1 MKDTISHITL
11 IVADQN
17 KALDFYVNKLGFEL
31 HTDAPFGDFRW
42 LTVCPKGNRDF
53 EIILAPARDD
63 QEKAVVG
70 KQAGSYPMFSLSTSD
85 CKKTYEEMINHGVE
99 SIQEPIEKPWGIE
112 AMCKDLYGN
121 IIHINQL
128 L

>member
-11 IVADQN
+11 IVADQDE
-17 KALDFYVNKLGFEL
+17 ALDFYINKLGFEL

-42 LTVCPKGNRDF
+42 LTVCPKNNKEF
-53 EIILAPARDD
+53 EIALVPARDD
-63 QEKAVVG
+63 QEKALVG

-85 CKKTYEEMINHGVE
+85 CKKMYQEMVNHGVE
-99 SIQEPIEKPWGIE
+99 SIQAPVEKPWGIE

-121 IIHINQL
+121 IIHINQVV
-128 L
+128 